1 MHRRFVFELVRVFF
15 GGALAA
21 RWLGVFVG
29 ADCRIYCRDFGSEP
43 WLIAIG
49 CRVTIAAGVHLL
61 THDGAAW
68 LVRDDKGRRYR
79 FRRIEIGS
87 DVFIGAGAIIMP
99 GVRIGSRVIV
109 GAGSVVTR
117 SVPDGVVVGGNPA
130 RAIGKF
136 EDYRARAL
144 RDFPS
149 EAELPAG
156 DFKRRV
162 EHALDSDWRPP
173 MDKLGAS

>member
-1 MHRRFVFELVRVFF
+1 MPSKIVFEIVRAFS
-15 GGALAA
+15 GGVAAA
-21 RWLGVFVG
+21 RRLGVAVG
-29 ADCRIYCRDFGSEP
+29 PGCRIFCRDFGSEP

-49 CRVTIAAGVHLL
+49 SRVTVAAGVRLL

-79 FRRIEIGS
+79 YGRIEIGS
-87 DVFIGAGAIIMP
+87 DVFIGADAIIMP

-130 RAIGKF
+130 RIIGEF
-136 EDYRARAL
+136 DDYCAHAL
-144 RDFPS
+144 GDFP
-149 EAELPAG
+149 AEKDLPTC

-162 EHALDSDWRPP
+162 EQALDSGWRPP
-173 MDKLGAS
+173 MNKSGT